1 MTLQAQQIARYEKQI
16 QEQSLL
22 ISELLRSNQELLGKA
37 TELQEQVAYLIRKLY
52 AHSSEKTAAVFDGQI
67 MLGEFARL
75 FNEAETYADPNIEE
89 PEPFVAPQKKTRAG
103 YNRKEAFSAL
113 PEEEM
118 VYKIDE
124 AHRNCPKCG
133 THLDVVG
140 KKFVRAEVNYIPAQ
154 LSILNIYQETCSCP
168 ACTARIGQ
176 TAFVEPTIPEP
187 VLQHS
192 YASASSV
199 AWTMYQKFVQS
210 VPLYRQEKD
219 WKAMGLDLGRSTLS
233 NWIAKT
239 SEEWLS
245 PVVEHMHR
253 ELLKEKYLFADETPV
268 QVLREPH
275 KKDATKSYMWVLA
288 NQGRDHPMR
297 VFRYAPSRSGRE
309 ARGLLNGFSGYLH
322 TDDYAGY
329 NRVPEVKRCLCWAH
343 VRRRFRDAIPKPTT
357 EGDKKLAEI
366 GFAFCNKLFEW
377 ERKFSTLDP
386 EDRKKARL
394 EKERPVLDAF
404 WKWVDS
410 ILPDV
415 LPNGKLGK
423 ALSYTKDNQQLLE
436 TYLEDGHCAISNNL
450 AENCVRP
457 FTVGRKNWEF
467 AGSPKGADASA
478 CVYSLVETAK
488 ANNLDP
494 FHYLQCLLLIIP
506 GSKFRTDEKTMQN
519 LMPWSPFMQSQ
530 CNAN

>member
-1 MTLQAQQIARYEKQI
+1 MTLQAQQVALYEKQI

-22 ISELLRSNQELLGKA
+22 ISELLRSNQEL
-37 TELQEQVAYLIRKLY
+37 QEQVSYLVRKMY
-52 AHSSEKTAAVFDGQI
+52 ARSSEKTTAVLDGQI
-67 MLGEFARL
+67 MLSEFARL

-89 PEPFVAPQKKTRAG
+89 PEPFVAPQKKTRSG
-103 YNRKEAFSAL
+103 YNRKEAFAAL
-113 PEEEM
+113 PEDEM

-133 THLDVVG
+133 SHLDVVG

-154 LSILNIYQETCSCP
+154 LSVLNIYQETCSCP
-168 ACTARIGQ
+168 SCKARTGQ
-176 TAFVEPTIPEP
+176 TTFVEPTIPEP

-199 AWTMYQKFVQS
+199 AWSMYQKFVQS

-233 NWIAKT
+233 NWIVKT

-245 PVVEHMHR
+245 PVVAYMYR
-253 ELLKEKYLFADETPV
+253 ELLKEKYLHADETPV
-268 QVLREPH
+268 QVLREPN
-275 KKDATKSYMWVLA
+275 KKNTTKSYMWVLA
-288 NQGRDHPMR
+288 NQSYSDHPMR
-297 VFRYAPSRSGRE
+297 VFHYAPSRSGME
-309 ARGLLNGFSGYLH
+309 AQQLLDGFSGYLH

-343 VRRRFRDAIPKPTT
+343 VRRRFRDAISKTDI
-357 EGDKKLAEI
+357 GSDMSLAQI
-366 GFAFCNKLFEW
+366 GFNFCNKLFEW
-377 ERKFSTLDP
+377 ERKFSNLNP

-404 WKWVDS
+404 WKWIDS
-410 ILPDV
+410 VRADV
-415 LPNGKLGK
+415 LPKGKLGT
-423 ALSYTKDNQQLLE
+423 ALSYAKDNQAFLE

-450 AENCVRP
+450 AENSVRP
-457 FTVGRKNWEF
+457 FAVGRKNWEF

-488 ANNLDP
+488 ANHLDP

-530 CNAN
+530 CKAT